1 MSIELMSIE
10 QVCEEVR
17 ISLQS
22 DNVSLR
28 ELRMFALASSPEE
41 YEEVSMP
48 IKQTVERIK
57 QVIRCLLGE
66 DIEIGDPGRVSDRPT
81 FIAWRGSIDERVER
95 SHPFIEKHEK
105 LLRTEVE
112 AYEENPHKA
121 IETMKTTAP
130 ENSSCYHAF
139 AFWLCYR
146 RNIDEYEAG
155 CVNN

>member
-48 IKQTVERIK
+48 IEQTVERIK

-66 DIEIGDPGRVSDRPT
+66 DIEIGDSEDDPKKFV
-81 FIAWRGSIDERVER
+81 IWRGSIDERVER
-95 SHPFIEKHEK
+95 ARPLIEKYEK
-105 LLRTEVE
+105 MLCTE
-112 AYEENPHKA
+112 YD
-121 IETMKTTAP
+121 
-130 ENSSCYHAF
+130 NSFCYAF

-146 RNIDEYEAG
+146 RNIDEYES
-155 CVNN
+155 